1 MQTLLDTS
9 ADLENVRA
17 RLLKLTRG
25 PYHPQWRS
33 ERQACQRGETDLTSV
48 RCRHRPNRRNT
59 TADDVG
65 RWLLPTA
72 PEGVDRVRGCESA
85 IATDAQWSKIVL
97 SWPERDARRKCPLRL
112 RR

>member
-1 MQTLLDTS
+1 VQTLLDTS

-17 RLLKLTRG
+17 GLLKLTRG
-25 PYHPQWRS
+25 LYRPQWRS
-33 ERQACQRGETDLTSV
+33 ERHAWQRGETDLTGV
-48 RCRHRPNRRNT
+48 RRGHRPNRRN

-72 PEGVDRVRGCESA
+72 PEGIDRVRGCESA

-97 SWPERDARRKCPLRL
+97 SWPDAMHGRKCPPRP